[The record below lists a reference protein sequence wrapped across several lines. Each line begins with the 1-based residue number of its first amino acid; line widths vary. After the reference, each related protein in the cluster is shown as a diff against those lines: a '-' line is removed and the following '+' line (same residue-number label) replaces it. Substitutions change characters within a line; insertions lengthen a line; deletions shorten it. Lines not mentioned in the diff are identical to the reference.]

1 MSKRLGWILGIVTV
15 TGLAAGAVLLVLL
28 LRSLPLP
35 APVASDPAP
44 TTVAQTP
51 FPSPAATTTPIPGL
65 SPEVR
70 ASMDEIQR
78 QVVTLR
84 GLSSLA
90 PVERILLT
98 PDELQQRVLDE
109 FLADYTRDEAARDA
123 QMFSLLGLLDRD
135 IDLWQLYADLLGEQ
149 VAGYYDDQAPAM
161 YVVRGVGFRGPE
173 RLTYAHEYVHALQDQ
188 HYGIEEGLRYSNDDC
203 DADADRCAAVS
214 AMLEGDATLLQ
225 TQWLRTYAGEQ
236 DLAEL
241 QEFIAS
247 YQTPVFDSAPELL
260 QQDLLFPYVFGLSFV
275 SELFIEGD
283 WVAVD
288 EAYAHPPV
296 STEQILH
303 PDRFPDDV
311 PILLEVPDIS
321 AALGEDWEE
330 AGRRVLG
337 EWYTRLTLE
346 SLLPSDLVSEATEGW
361 GGDILLSLQSLEAG
375 EEALVLVTRW
385 DTFSDA
391 QAFFA
396 SFLQYG
402 EARFGEGSA
411 TTTLAVWEGEGEY
424 SRLERSSDQTLWIL
438 APDEAAAGALREALP
453 FPAPLQ

>member
-1 MSKRLGWILGIVTV
+1 MPKRLGWILGIVV
-15 TGLAAGAVLLVLL
+15 VICLAAGAAVLVLL
-28 LRSLPLP
+28 LRGLPLP

-44 TTVAQTP
+44 TTIPETP
-51 FPSPAATTTPIPGL
+51 SPSPAPTATLLPGL
-65 SPEVR
+65 SPEIR
-70 ASMDEIQR
+70 ASMDEIQS

-84 GLSSLA
+84 GLSPLA
-90 PVERILLT
+90 PVERLLLT
-98 PDELQQRVLDE
+98 PDELQERVLDE

-123 QMFSLLGLLDRD
+123 QMFSLLGLLNGD
-135 IDLWQLYADLLGEQ
+135 IDLWQLYADLLAEQ
-149 VAGYYDDQAPAM
+149 VAGYYDNEMPAM
-161 YVVRGVGFRGPE
+161 FVVRGPGFAGPE

-188 HYGIEEGLRYSNDDC
+188 HYAIEEGLRYSNEDC

-236 DLAEL
+236 DFADI
-241 QEFIAS
+241 QEFLAS
-247 YQTPVFDSAPELL
+247 FQTPVFDTAPQLL
-260 QQDLLFPYVFGLSFV
+260 QQDLLFPYIFGLSFV

-283 WVAVD
+283 WAAVD
-288 EAYAHPPV
+288 DAYARPPL

-303 PDRFPDDV
+303 PDRYPDDV

-321 AALGEDWEE
+321 DALGEDWEE
-330 AGRRVLG
+330 SGRRVLG

-346 SLLPSDLVSEATEGW
+346 SQLPSALVSEATEGW
-361 GGDILLSLQSLEAG
+361 GGDILLTLRSIDAG

-396 SFLQYG
+396 TFLQYG

-411 TTTLAVWEGEGEY
+411 TTTLAVWQGTGEY

-438 APDEAAAGALREALP
+438 APDEAAAEALREALP